1 MSFKESPNDEV
12 FITHL
17 DTLYYYE
24 ATTSLGESYQFE
36 EIAFQFNRVFHCF
49 TQSLG
54 EKCQSPAT
62 WIERLICQEK
72 LKNNKKCPISSVVEC
87 MHFFATT
94 QLDGVTCMCIKMKK
108 YRGFLLSTLPCF
120 LVLYIS

>member
-36 EIAFQFNRVFHCF
+36 EIAF
-49 TQSLG
+49 
-54 EKCQSPAT
+54 
-62 WIERLICQEK
+62 
-72 LKNNKKCPISSVVEC
+72 
-87 MHFFATT
+87 
-94 QLDGVTCMCIKMKK
+94 
-108 YRGFLLSTLPCF
+108 
-120 LVLYIS
+120 